1 MKPRH
6 SLRVVALVLCPHS
19 CSTTGGRSAA
29 VGADVA
35 ESPALDIGSRLEL
48 FVDDVVVDQLKGAT
62 LKLHEPQPKEV
73 VLRFDAPWEGVFWS
87 ESEQCYAA
95 YFRTWTGGA
104 FAGYRTISRATSPD
118 LVHWSAPAEMSFGDT
133 PREHLYTSQ
142 THPYFRAPH
151 VYLATP
157 MRFMPGRKVLTSEQ
171 AGDDTERAV
180 TWKTGSELG
189 PLAGTPVRLHFVMKD
204 ADLFSLRFR

>member
-1 MKPRH
+1 VSSDERFKALAGTSASGLH
-6 SLRVVALVLCPHS
+6 VFASGDGLRWRRWREGSVLTQGAFDSQNVA
-19 CSTTGGRSAA
+19 
-29 VGADVA
+29 
-35 ESPALDIGSRLEL
+35 
-48 FVDDVVVDQLKGAT
+48 
-62 LKLHEPQPKEV
+62 
-73 VLRFDAPWEGVFWS
+73 FWS
-87 ESEQCYAA
+87 ESEHCYAA

-118 LVHWSAPAEMSFGDT
+118 LVHWSGPAEMSFGDT